1 MGKRN
6 IDQGHSEGNVPDST
20 EEMDDMSWRWKDE
33 DNSLG
38 SGRSR
43 IDFSLRNY
51 EKEKSNQTSGHEET
65 PGELM

>member
-6 IDQGHSEGNVPDST
+6 IDRGHSEGNVPDSI
-20 EEMDDMSWRWKDE
+20 EEMDDMSWGWKDE

-43 IDFSLRNY
+43 IDFPLRNY
-51 EKEKSNQTSGHEET
+51 EKEKWSQTSGHEET